1 MTDRIENI
9 KLHKHILI
17 CGDNINSL
25 NIARSLG
32 EKGITPVVVM
42 QQEDKS
48 RLLASSRYINE
59 IIYAQDFNDALSILL
74 SYANVEYPP
83 FVYITDDN
91 HLQVLDAHFGQL
103 KEKFYLFN
111 AAEEGRLSYY
121 LDKEKQCELAKE
133 VGLHVPGYEE
143 VERGELPKSLTYPV
157 ITKTS
162 NSYSAGWKRDVTIC
176 YSADELKEAYKSM
189 ISERLLLQEY
199 IEKTGE
205 YSMQGISLNGGDEV
219 YMPFERMYLRFS
231 KTSFGG
237 YMYYQPFKNEDL
249 QHKVQAM
256 LKKIRFSGCFE
267 IEFLVDKDNQLHFL
281 EINLR
286 FSASN
291 YGVNNGGVN
300 LPYLWATS
308 VLLGKIDTSD
318 FALKRERYYVMN
330 EMVDI
335 SYASETGWLKWLRQL
350 LSADGYYLFNRK
362 DLKPFFHFWIGY
374 KMKRMFKKILK
385 RR

>member
-1 MTDRIENI
+1 MNQMKDI
-9 KLHKHILI
+9 KEHKHILI

-32 EKGITPVVVM
+32 EKGISPIVIM
-42 QQEDKS
+42 QQEDKPQ
-48 RLLASSRYINE
+48 LLASSRYVKE
-59 IIYAQDFNDALSILL
+59 IIYVKGLKEALEKLRDFAND
-74 SYANVEYPP
+74 EYPP

-91 HLQVLDAHFGQL
+91 HLQVLDAHYNQL
-103 KEKFYLFN
+103 KGKFIFFN
-111 AAEEGRLSYY
+111 AEEEGRLSYY
-121 LDKEKQCELAKE
+121 LDKEKQCELAKKA
-133 VGLHVPGYEE
+133 GLSVPGYEE
-143 VERGELPKSLTYPV
+143 VERGQLPKALTYPV

-162 NSYSAGWKRDVTIC
+162 NSYSAGWKRDVAIC
-176 YSADELKEAYKSM
+176 YSPDELKEAYESM

-205 YSMQGISLNGGDEV
+205 YSMQGISINGGEEV

-237 YMYYQPFKNEDL
+237 YMYYQPFRNDDL
-249 QHKVQAM
+249 QRKVQAM

-300 LPYLWATS
+300 MPYLWAKS
-308 VLLGKIDTSD
+308 VLLNKIDTSVAATKQD
-318 FALKRERYYVMN
+318 RYYVMN
-330 EMVDI
+330 EMEDI
-335 SYASETGWLKWLRQL
+335 SYAREVGWLKWLKQL
-350 LSADGYYLFNRK
+350 ITADGYYLYNCK
-362 DLKPFFHFWIGY
+362 DLKPFYAYWFGY
-374 KMKRMFKKILK
+374 KLKRVFKKIFGK
-385 RR
+385 Q